1 MSPGLSRRQ
10 HQNASQD
17 PVGLPA
23 EQAPARLLGVSPAR
37 SGRAPLTSCSL
48 SWAHGEIDT
57 SKLSTSD
64 LDTGQERRPHG
75 AAGDRC
81 HRREAKKQSV
91 CCHPKEQVCWPA
103 GPMEQMALKKAGL
116 PRRGGTTQRAPM
128 ERVPSAGEGREQ
140 GVGNRDS
147 APGQGSAAEP
157 ESCTPRSPNRTKWTI
172 QQTPLGAAGG
182 PEVPSMGVLGGWIPD
197 AVQSSRVSGMDGLRR
212 PLKPPRPRACRLREV

>member
-17 PVGLPA
+17 PVGLLA

-116 PRRGGTTQRAPM
+116 PRRGGPPSVRPWNVSPQPERAESREWETGTRRQDKALLLNLKAAPLGLPTGQSGQSNKHLWVL
-128 ERVPSAGEGREQ
+128 RVA
-140 GVGNRDS
+140 
-147 APGQGSAAEP
+147 
-157 ESCTPRSPNRTKWTI
+157 PRSRAWACWEDGSRM
-172 QQTPLGAAGG
+172 QCRAAGSRG
-182 PEVPSMGVLGGWIPD
+182 RMGSGSH
-197 AVQSSRVSGMDGLRR
+197 QSHLDPGHAG
-212 PLKPPRPRACRLREV
+212 

>member
-1 MSPGLSRRQ
+1 MSPGLWRRQ

-17 PVGLPA
+17 PVGLLA

-48 SWAHGEIDT
+48 SWAHGKMDT

-91 CCHPKEQVCWPA
+91 CCHPKKQVCWPA
-103 GPMEQMALKKAGL
+103 GQMEQMALKKAGL
-116 PRRGGTTQRAPM
+116 LRRGGPPSVRPWNVSPRPERRA
-128 ERVPSAGEGREQ
+128 ESREWETGTRRQ
-140 GVGNRDS
+140 DKALRLNLKA
-147 APGQGSAAEP
+147 AP
-157 ESCTPRSPNRTKWTI
+157 PRSPNRTQWTI

-182 PEVPSMGVLGGWIPD
+182 PRGPEHGRAGRMDPGCSAEQQGLGEGWAQEAIK
-197 AVQSSRVSGMDGLRR
+197 AT
-212 PLKPPRPRACRLREV
+212 